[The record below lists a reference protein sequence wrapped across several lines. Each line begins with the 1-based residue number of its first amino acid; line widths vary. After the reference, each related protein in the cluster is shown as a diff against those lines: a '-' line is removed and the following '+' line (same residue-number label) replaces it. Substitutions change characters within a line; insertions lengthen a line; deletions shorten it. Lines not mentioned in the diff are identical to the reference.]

1 MVHPDKN
8 KHINLLLVFSDFGT
22 KQGLGDVNVTGLLNF
37 SVQALACDEHDN
49 RLSKTT
55 STCHSSGIRPENPDT
70 LTHIPAKPEMLLAK
84 GHAQEIKSL
93 AITHAN
99 AQCMCLSVCVCKYFS
114 VTGENTKSSQLIFN
128 TLLASE
134 VWHRFAKPC

>member
-1 MVHPDKN
+1 M
-8 KHINLLLVFSDFGT
+8 FSDFGT

-93 AITHAN
+93 RTQTPSA
-99 AQCMCLSVCVCKYFS
+99 CVYLFVFVNTFLLQAK
-114 VTGENTKSSQLIFN
+114 TENHLN
-128 TLLASE
+128 
-134 VWHRFAKPC
+134 